1 MTDDKI
7 NGNVLVAAYNF
18 KKEFKVKYSLAAIFS
33 DDIDLNDHLKYIRS
47 LYSASL
53 DYVTKIIEQSDNIYN
68 SQSLKELMHRKGLNM
83 RFLWIVLA
91 KLRVNQYRDMI
102 MIDILIRV
110 MRRIINEEIKLKSK
124 V

>member
-1 MTDDKI
+1 
-7 NGNVLVAAYNF
+7 
-18 KKEFKVKYSLAAIFS
+18 
-33 DDIDLNDHLKYIRS
+33 
-47 LYSASL
+47 
-53 DYVTKIIEQSDNIYN
+53 VTKIIEQSDNIYN